1 MNNTDLVL
9 IKLDTARQALSEA
22 KTIQETKTI
31 LDVATAA
38 EILAKRQKMGEEAI
52 NYATSIKV
60 EALAQLG
67 RMLKETPKNTGTR
80 GQLSGRNSSGGTE
93 IEPPENNIPTLADMG
108 LDKKTS
114 KLAQDIASLPDEQL
128 EAVKQGVV
136 SLSNATN
143 KQRRDKMKEKY
154 DEIDFQIKGKYRV
167 IYADPP
173 WMYDKGKELSEKY
186 GDVSK
191 HYPPMETED
200 ICNLPVKELAMSDCV
215 LFLWATAPKLP
226 EALQVMKSWG
236 FSYKTCVVWDKVK
249 HNFGYYFSVRHEL
262 LLIGGIGS
270 STPDT
275 NELHDS
281 VISIERSDKHSEKP
295 AYFRELIKKMYR
307 GKKIELFARQ
317 QVDGW
322 DVWGNEA

>member
-1 MNNTDLVL
+1 MKSTDIVL
-9 IKLDTARQALSEA
+9 ARLDTARHALAEA
-22 KTIQETKTI
+22 KTIQETKKI
-31 LDVATAA
+31 LDVAAAA
-38 EILAKRQKMGEEAI
+38 EILAKRQKLGEEAI
-52 NYATSIKV
+52 NYAMSIKV

-67 RMLKETPKNTGTR
+67 RMLKETPKATGR
-80 GQLSGRNSSGGTE
+80 LYRGTE
-93 IEPPENNIPTLADMG
+93 LAPREDIPTLADMG

-114 KLAQDIASLPDEQL
+114 KLAQDIASLPDDKL

-136 SLSNATN
+136 TLSSATN
-143 KQRRDKMKEKY
+143 KQRREKMKDKY
-154 DEIDFQIKGKYRV
+154 DDIAFQVKDKYRV

-173 WMYDKGKELSEKY
+173 WMYDKGKELSDKY

-200 ICNLPVKELAMSDCV
+200 ICNLPVSELAMKDCV

-262 LLIGGIGS
+262 LLIGGVGS
-270 STPDT
+270 STPDVS
-275 NELHDS
+275 ELHDS
-281 VISIERSDKHSEKP
+281 VITIERSEKHSEKP
-295 AYFRELIKKMYR
+295 AYFRELITKMYR
-307 GKKIELFARQ
+307 GKKIELFAREKT
-317 QVDGW
+317 DGW
-322 DVWGNEA
+322 SVWGNEA